1 MPAPRVPV
9 TIKILDKTLQVGCS
23 PEERDNLL
31 DAAEMVNSLLRG
43 SASNNG
49 AEQERMVM
57 LCALNLANDLIA
69 LQRKN
74 PVEKGA
80 ISSDLMDRAEK
91 ALQASVNPVLS
102 V

>member
-1 MPAPRVPV
+1 MSAPRVPV

-43 SASNNG
+43 SASNN
-49 AEQERMVM
+49 AADQERMVM

-69 LQRKN
+69 LQRQI
-74 PVEKGA
+74 PVETGA
-80 ISSDLMDRAEK
+80 ISSDLTDRAEK